1 MAVAPINYQALLTQL
16 DFSPLQQGLA
26 QMHQNK
32 MDRAYLD
39 RQAMIDDDKRKAAA
53 QADARQNAFRD
64 RWRTVSGAPSSE
76 GWASLRADFPEYAS
90 DIGSGEKAADA
101 TRTELNRGVAFDV
114 YGRLTAGGANLV
126 PQIDASLGR
135 LSAAGA
141 PLGGFQTVRDLAAS
155 GKPQQMAA
163 AQRIAAML
171 AAQYSGGNFGEV
183 VNSLGRDARE
193 AELQP
198 DKARK
203 ADADADWAETR
214 ASYAPQVQQATLLD
228 KQTSVLNRRDVVAK
242 RGERMTL
249 SRRAAA
255 RADAAAA
262 RAERKAAGGGQA
274 GAGSAGVSIRPGEQT
289 ASDGKGNKFV
299 IRNGQWVKAK

>member
-1 MAVAPINYQALLTQL
+1 MQGPIDYQALLTQI
-16 DFSPLQQGLA
+16 DFSPVQQGLA
-26 QMHQNK
+26 LMRQNK
-32 MDRAYLD
+32 MNDAFLHRQTSMDEEKRRATE
-39 RQAMIDDDKRKAAA
+39 QTE
-53 QADARQNAFRD
+53 ARQGAFLE
-64 RWRTVSGAPSSE
+64 RWRAVSGTPSPE
-76 GWASLRADFPEYAS
+76 GWASLRADFPEHLS
-90 DIGSGEKAADA
+90 DIGSAEKAADA

-114 YGRLTAGGANLV
+114 YGRLTAGGDDLV

-135 LSAAGA
+135 LSAAGV

-171 AAQYSGGNFGEV
+171 AAQHSGGNFGEV

-198 DKARK
+198 DRARR

-214 ASYAPQVQQATLLD
+214 ATYAPRVQEATLLD
-228 KQTSVLNRRDVVAK
+228 KQTSVLNRRDMVAT

-255 RADAAAA
+255 RADASVA
-262 RAERKAAGGGQA
+262 RADRKAAGGGRA
-274 GAGSAGVSIRPGEQT
+274 GTGSAGAAIRPGEQT

-299 IRNGQWVKAK
+299 IRNGQWVKAR

>member
-1 MAVAPINYQALLTQL
+1 VQGPINYQALLTQL
-16 DFSPLQQGLA
+16 DFGPLQQGLA
-26 QMHQNK
+26 QMRQNK

-39 RQAMIDDDKRKAAA
+39 RQTMMDDEKRKAAA
-53 QADARQNAFRD
+53 QAEQRQTAFRD
-64 RWRTVSGAPSSE
+64 RWRTVSGTPSPD

-90 DIGSGEKAADA
+90 DISTAEKAADA
-101 TRTELNRGVAFDV
+101 TRTDLNRGVAFDV
-114 YGRLTAGGANLV
+114 YGRLTAGGADLV

-135 LSAAGA
+135 LSAAGV

-198 DKARK
+198 DRARK

-214 ASYAPQVQQATLLD
+214 ATYAPRVQEATLLD
-228 KQTSVLNRRDVVAK
+228 KQASVLNRRDMVAK
-242 RGERMTL
+242 RGVRLAL
-249 SRRAAA
+249 SRRASA

-262 RAERKAAGGGQA
+262 RAERRPAP
-274 GAGSAGVSIRPGEQT
+274 GATAGVRIRPGEQT

-299 IRNGQWVKAK
+299 IRNGQWVRAQ

>member
-1 MAVAPINYQALLTQL
+1 MQSPVNYQALLTQL
-16 DFSPLQQGLA
+16 DFGPLQQGLA

-32 MDRAYLD
+32 MDRAFLE
-39 RQAMIDDDKRKAAA
+39 RQRVIDEQKTNAAN
-53 QADARQNAFRD
+53 QADQRVNAFRE
-64 RWRTVSGAPSSE
+64 RWRAVSGAPSQE

-90 DIGSGEKAADA
+90 DIGTAQKADDA

-114 YGRLTAGGANLV
+114 YGRLTAGGDDLV

-135 LSAAGA
+135 LSAAGM

-198 DKARK
+198 DRARK

-214 ASYAPQVQQATLLD
+214 ATYAPRVQEATLLD
-228 KQTSVLNRRDVVAK
+228 KQASVLNRRDVVAK

-255 RADAAAA
+255 RADASAA
-262 RAERKAAGGGQA
+262 RAERKASGGGQA

-299 IRNGQWVKAK
+299 IRNGQWVRAQ